1 MTGRALELKLALWLL
16 GVSGEHDF
24 FQVVSDEWF
33 SFRKSVKWMVHVV
46 FTGYFAG
53 VSVSTN
59 RSGTLFWALAC
70 VEFMLPLGSWPVGN
84 IFLALLI
91 FGVKSSKDYQ
101 YYLYGE

>member
-24 FQVVSDEWF
+24 FQVVSDEWV

-59 RSGTLFWALAC
+59 RSGTFSFLGSSVCRIYASSRQLAC
-70 VEFMLPLGSWPVGN
+70 R
-84 IFLALLI
+84 
-91 FGVKSSKDYQ
+91 
-101 YYLYGE
+101 